1 MVVHSLSLPYIAG
14 GWLHSLSL
22 PYMYKC
28 DLTASL
34 CLSEFF
40 SGVKL
45 NYSAKAA
52 SPVIVAMV
60 SKEVLL
66 EMFNTVSHSFLH
78 IVIFLVCII

>member
-1 MVVHSLSLPYIAG
+1 MG
-14 GWLHSLSL
+14 GWLCIAFHCLTCI
-22 PYMYKC
+22 C
-28 DLTASL
+28 DQTASL

-66 EMFNTVSHSFLH
+66 EMFNTVSQLFLH
-78 IVIFLVCII
+78 IVNIFH